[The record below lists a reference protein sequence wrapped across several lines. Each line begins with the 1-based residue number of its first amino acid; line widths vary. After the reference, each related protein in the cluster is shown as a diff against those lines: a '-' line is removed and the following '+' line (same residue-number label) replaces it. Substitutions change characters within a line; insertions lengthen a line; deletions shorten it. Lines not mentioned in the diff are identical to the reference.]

1 MAQEIDTV
9 IGVPGARGEVERPLV
24 YTGTELLS
32 NVAVERPLVA
42 NGVRCHGG
50 FDATGR
56 YHSPR
61 TAARTPAIE
70 AWQARLARDGHAL
83 LRFDRS
89 LLPPQYPNEDQ
100 AVLLLRHG
108 VRDPIVRAVTV
119 ISIVEGFGAIIRDV
133 KVPDLGELIVEPV
146 GGTALAHLSQGLF
159 EAHARDEA
167 GHKDEGGHKQM
178 WEAARD
184 LAFENPR
191 IPPDVLMRIMGRRNR
206 GPKRE
211 RPYPQLDETLERMIA
226 MMTNVL
232 IVEVFA
238 ERVFEWGKAVLGHED
253 VSADPEG
260 ARDMVSY
267 IQSDEK
273 PHVEYLR
280 TALSEIAARTLRT
293 VDGGTIAGREVVHG
307 LLHGTLSQ
315 MTRSRPV
322 EQQEETR
329 QALDD
334 ALASVPNKA
343 SIAEE
348 FEALAR
354 AWTPPA
360 TTGFE
365 PAEGVESRADA
376 EARAGIAESETT
388 RA

>member
-1 MAQEIDTV
+1 VPAQAREREHEGSPVSHPSDSV
-9 IGVPGARGEVERPLV
+9 IGVPGPQGEVECPLV
-24 YTGTELLS
+24 YSPAELLS
-32 NVAVERPLVA
+32 NVPVERPLVA
-42 NGVRCHGG
+42 GGVRCHGG
-50 FDATGR
+50 FDAEGR
-56 YHSPR
+56 YRSPR
-61 TAARTPAIE
+61 TAARTPAIQ

-83 LRFDRS
+83 LHFDRS
-89 LLPPQYPNEDQ
+89 LLPPQYPNEEQ
-100 AVLLLRHG
+100 SVLLLRHG
-108 VRDPIVRAVTV
+108 VRDPIVRTVTV

-133 KVPDLGELIVEPV
+133 KVPDLESLVVEPI

-184 LAFENPR
+184 LAFERPR

-226 MMTNVL
+226 MMANVL

-238 ERVFEWGKAVLGHED
+238 ERVFEWGQAVLGHPD
-253 VSADPEG
+253 VSADPQG

-280 TALSEIAARTLRT
+280 TALSELAARTLRT
-293 VDGGTIAGREVVHG
+293 QDGRTIAGREVVHG
-307 LLHGTLSQ
+307 LLHATLSQ
-315 MTRSRPV
+315 MTRTRPV

-329 QALDD
+329 QALDE
-334 ALASVPNKA
+334 ALAAVPHRA
-343 SIAEE
+343 AIIEE
-348 FEALAR
+348 FESLAR
-354 AWTPPA
+354 PWAPPA
-360 TTGFE
+360 ATGFE
-365 PAEGVESRADA
+365 PAA
-376 EARAGIAESETT
+376 
-388 RA
+388 

>member
-1 MAQEIDTV
+1 MGEGHATHSGAGGIDLSDAIET
-9 IGVPGARGEVERPLV
+9 IGVQTGSGETERPLV
-24 YTGTELLS
+24 YTGQQLLS
-32 NVAVERPLVA
+32 NVGTARPLIA

-50 FDATGR
+50 FDESGR

-70 AWQARLARDGHAL
+70 AWQARLARDGHEL
-83 LRFDRS
+83 IHFDRE

-100 AVLLLRHG
+100 ALLLLRHG
-108 VRDPIVRAVTV
+108 VRDPIVRTVTV

-133 KVPDLGELIVEPV
+133 KVPDLDELVVEPIT
-146 GGTALAHLSQGLF
+146 GTALAHLSQGLF

-206 GPKRE
+206 GGKRE
-211 RPYPQLDETLERMIA
+211 RPWPQLDETLERMLA
-226 MMTNVL
+226 MMTQVL

-238 ERVFEWGKAVLGHED
+238 ERVFEWGKTVLGNAE
-253 VSADPEG
+253 VSADPRG
-260 ARDMVSY
+260 AGEMVSY

-280 TALSEIAARTLRT
+280 TALSEICARTLRT
-293 VDGGTIAGREVVHG
+293 VDGGTLSGKQVVYG
-307 LLHGTLSQ
+307 MLHGTLSQ
-315 MTRSRPV
+315 MTRNRPV

-329 QALDD
+329 EALEE
-334 ALASVPNKA
+334 ALQGVASKS
-343 SIAEE
+343 SILDE
-348 FEALAR
+348 FEGLAR

-360 TTGFE
+360 RTGFE
-365 PAEGVESRADA
+365 LEPAA
-376 EARAGIAESETT
+376 
-388 RA
+388 